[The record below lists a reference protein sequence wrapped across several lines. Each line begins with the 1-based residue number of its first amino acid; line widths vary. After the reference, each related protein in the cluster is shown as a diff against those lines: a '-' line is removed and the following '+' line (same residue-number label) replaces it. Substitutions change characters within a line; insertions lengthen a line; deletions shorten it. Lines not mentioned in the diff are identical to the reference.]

1 LIAFPRPASGRM
13 SVTTSEAQMESGPQ
27 PPRLMDRIRN
37 TLRRGHYSRRTETA
51 YLQWIRRFIL
61 FHDKQH
67 PEKMGE
73 AEITGFLTFLA
84 VEKKVSASTQ
94 NQALAAILFLYQH
107 VLERQLPW
115 LGEIVH
121 AKRPERLPVVLSRDE
136 TLALLGQLHGAPWL
150 VASLLYGAGLRLLE
164 GLHLRVKDVDL
175 QRRELKVREGKGNK
189 DRTTMVPDAL
199 VEPLRAHLA
208 WVADAHERA
217 VADGFGSVELPDA
230 LSRKYPNA
238 HQEWAWQWVFPA
250 ARPYTDAATGLR
262 RRHHLHESAI
272 QRAVRQAALRAKI
285 AKPATPHTLRH
296 SFATHLLEDGYDIRT
311 IQELLGHKD
320 VSTTMIYT
328 HVLNRGGQGVRSPLD
343 RRR

>member
-1 LIAFPRPASGRM
+1 M
-13 SVTTSEAQMESGPQ
+13 
-27 PPRLMDRIRN
+27 MDRIRN
-37 TLRRGHYSRRTETA
+37 TLRRGHYSRRTEKA

-73 AEITGFLTFLA
+73 SEITAFLTYLA
-84 VEKKVSASTQ
+84 VDRKVSASTQ
-94 NQALAAILFLYQH
+94 NQALAAILFLYQC

-121 AKRPERLPVVLSRDE
+121 ARRPDRLPVVLSRDE
-136 TLALLGQLHGAPWL
+136 TIALLDHLQGAPWL

-164 GLHLRVKDVDL
+164 GLHIRVKDVDL
-175 QRRELKVREGKGNK
+175 QQRELKVREGKGNK

-208 WVADAHERA
+208 LVAEKHERA
-217 VADGFGSVELPDA
+217 LADGFGSVELPDA

-238 HQEWAWQWVFPA
+238 HQEWAWQWAFPA
-250 ARPYTDAATGLR
+250 ARAYTDINTGIR
-262 RRHHLHESAI
+262 RRHHLHESVI
-272 QRAVRQAALRAKI
+272 QRAVRQAVIRAKI
-285 AKPATPHTLRH
+285 TKPATPHTLRH

-311 IQELLGHKD
+311 IPSIADAEVPKTAGRE
-320 VSTTMIYT
+320 T
-328 HVLNRGGQGVRSPLD
+328 PLSNYPATV
-343 RRR
+343 RRRNHETFWW